1 MASIKPI
8 RTDGDLDLA
17 LARINEIF
25 DAEEGTPESDEL
37 DVLTVLVEHYEDE
50 RHPIGFPPPVA
61 AIEFRM
67 EQAGLTKRDLI
78 PFLGSRSRV
87 SEVLSGKRAIT
98 MSMARALHRH
108 LGIPAEV
115 LLQEPGAS
123 FDPAYDDLEP
133 ELFPLKAMAK
143 AGWIPDVPDLRDRA
157 EELVRGL
164 IERAGGPQAATALYR
179 KNDHRRMNAKTDD
192 YALRAWCWQ
201 VMAAAQENLPGA
213 TYQPG
218 TVSPEFLRSLAQ
230 LSASRRGPRR
240 VKDFLAESGIGFEYV
255 RHLPRT
261 HLDGAAIQLHDGRP
275 VIGMTLRY
283 DRIDN
288 FWYTLMHELAHV
300 SLHLDNGGE
309 DTAFVDDHSLRD
321 LESTS
326 VDPREVQADRLA
338 EDALIPPGVW
348 RDGDILGRPTGMAVL
363 DLAAEADVHP
373 AIVAGRVRHRLGNY
387 RLLSQFVGSG
397 QVRGEVDGA
406 S

>member
-50 RHPIGFPPPVA
+50 RHPIGFPTPAA

-67 EQAGLTKRDLI
+67 DQAGLAKRDLI

-87 SEVLSGKRAIT
+87 SEVLSGKRTIT

-123 FDPAYDDLEP
+123 FDPEYEDLEP
-133 ELFPLKAMAK
+133 ERFPLMAMAK
-143 AGWIPDVPDLRDRA
+143 AGWIPDVPDLKDHA

-164 IERAGGPQAATALYR
+164 IERAGGPQAAAAPLYR

-192 YALRAWCWQ
+192 FALRAWCWQ
-201 VMAAAQENLPGA
+201 VMAAAQKNLPAA
-213 TYQPG
+213 TYEPG
-218 TVSPEFLRSLAQ
+218 TVTPEFLRSLAR
-230 LSASRRGPRR
+230 LSASRHGPGR

-321 LESTS
+321 VESATGDS
-326 VDPREVQADRLA
+326 RE
-338 EDALIPPGVW
+338 
-348 RDGDILGRPTGMAVL
+348 
-363 DLAAEADVHP
+363 AEADRMAEDVLIPTDVWNDGAILDRPGAMEVVDLASEANVHP
-373 AIVAGRVRHRLGNY
+373 AIVAGRVRHKLGNY
-387 RLLSQFVGSG
+387 RLLSQFVGTG
-397 QVRGEVDGA
+397 QVRREFEGA
-406 S
+406 